1 MQLENVKITQLPTTQ
16 QINKQQTMNVK
27 IENIGFGNTYVV
39 YRIHSN
45 ELVARF
51 LRKVD
56 AYEYIFKTVNYA

>member
-1 MQLENVKITQLPTTQ
+1 
-16 QINKQQTMNVK
+16 MNVK

>member
-1 MQLENVKITQLPTTQ
+1 
-16 QINKQQTMNVK
+16 MNVK
-27 IENIGFGNTYVV
+27 IENKGFGNMYVV

-56 AYEYIFKTVNYA
+56 AYEYILKTVNYA